1 MNTMPAVAAL
11 MELKRGCIFASIKAY
26 IAGQVLA
33 AYRSLRGAAIVYLL
47 EDQAP

>member
-26 IAGQVLA
+26 I
-33 AYRSLRGAAIVYLL
+33 SLVRC
-47 EDQAP
+47 